1 VIQTRRSDL
10 RAEVL
15 LLLCVFIWGAN
26 YSVSKFGIQRLDPL
40 VYNALRYL
48 VGTVFLQ
55 IVLSTG
61 TRRVMVS
68 PGDRGPLIRAGFL
81 ANVLN
86 QIAFILGLSLTS
98 AGNAAILLATAP
110 VLTVLLNSRIHKAA
124 IPGIVWLGTAMS
136 LTGVVLIIVGSGR
149 KVEIGSTALLG
160 DILCLVAAFLW
171 AFNTNLQKPLVG
183 KYPPVQVAASMVT
196 VGAIGL
202 TIAAVPVLPGLSWDH
217 ADWPLVAAVV
227 WSGIFSIGLGNIIWS
242 TGVKRLGPASTA
254 NFGNLMP
261 VVAFLISLFVLEEA
275 FDVLQIVG
283 AAVTVTGV
291 WLARAPSS
299 APSQKGDGDG
309 F

>member
-1 VIQTRRSDL
+1 VIRTRRSDL

-48 VGTVFLQ
+48 VGTLFLQ
-55 IVLSTG
+55 IVLSAG
-61 TRRVMVS
+61 SRRVAVS
-68 PGDRGPLIRAGFL
+68 PGDRGPLVRAGFV

-86 QIAFILGLSLTS
+86 QVAFILGLSLTS

-110 VLTVLLNSRIHKAA
+110 VLTVLMNSRIHKVA
-124 IPGIVWLGTAMS
+124 IPGIVWSGGAMS
-136 LTGVVLIIVGSGR
+136 LAGVILIIVGSGR
-149 KVEIGSTALLG
+149 KVEFGSAALLG

-171 AFNTNLQKPLVG
+171 AFNINLQKPLVG
-183 KYPPVQVAASMVT
+183 KYPPAQVAATMVT

-202 TIAAVPVLPGLSWDH
+202 TIAAIPMLPGLSWDH
-217 ADWPLVAAVV
+217 ADWPLVAAVI

-242 TGVKRLGPASTA
+242 AGIKRLGPAGTA

-261 VVAFLISLFVLEEA
+261 VVAFLISLFVLGED

-283 AAVTVTGV
+283 AVVTVTGV
-291 WLARAPSS
+291 WLARGPSS
-299 APSQKGDGDG
+299 VPS
-309 F
+309 